1 MKKEDFFFQFDE
13 MKYLS
18 KPTFANYWF
27 ELMYWAQP
35 NSKQFS
41 RDCSCSSLRNFIVL
55 LLLVMY
61 VLMKVFFPVALFLY

>member
-1 MKKEDFFFQFDE
+1 MERNIQFRKRNIQVVDDIYFLNNEKRRFFFQFDE

-18 KPTFANYWF
+18 IPTFANYWI

-41 RDCSCSSLRNFIVL
+41 RDCSCR
-55 LLLVMY
+55 
-61 VLMKVFFPVALFLY
+61 